1 MVAYSLVHGAPRIPA
16 FTEEALR
23 DERVKAVAKLVT
35 ASADPELKDRTD
47 GSPVKLKIT
56 LKDGQVF
63 EQRRDYATG
72 SQQMPMTQAQIEDKF
87 LDCAVQA
94 LPADAA
100 RKVLAALNALPG
112 QASFNEFWP
121 LLRPA

>member
-1 MVAYSLVHGAPRIPA
+1 MSTACTPGS
-16 FTEEALR
+16 
-23 DERVKAVAKLVT
+23 

-72 SQQMPMTQAQIEDKF
+72 SQRMPMTRAQLEEKF
-87 LDCAVQA
+87 TDCAAQA
-94 LPADAA
+94 VSPDVG
-100 RKVLAALNALPG
+100 RRILAFLNALPDRD
-112 QASFNEFWP
+112 SFGDFWT
-121 LLRPA
+121 LIRSA